1 MILFSVSVY
10 NFVSPEAAS
19 HAQSIEELQQQIG
32 KRDAIILD
40 LLERV
45 EALEARLPQA
55 VAADQRVKQTGQP
68 TGRSDDAPPGDEE
81 TSRALERTLVREG
94 GLVLPPGSIEIEPR
108 YTYTYRSS
116 DALGLVNVN
125 GAEIVAQQDVKH
137 DTSDVSL
144 NLRMG
149 LPWTSQLDFR
159 LPYTFDWQETVTAA
173 SERRRRRRSGWGDI
187 ELGLTKQLIQERG
200 WIPDVLTAV
209 NWKTK
214 TGDSDIGTGFH
225 EIQGAL
231 TAVKRRD
238 PLAFFGT
245 ISHAWSL
252 SRNDVDLG
260 NTVGLRFGTILAT
273 SPDTSLRFSLEMNRS
288 ARTKI
293 DSSKIPGSDTV
304 DSLFEFGLAT
314 IVFPRTLLDLTAGIG
329 LTSDSPDFRLGVSLP
344 FTLY

>member
-1 MILFSVSVY
+1 MVLFSVSVY

-55 VAADQRVKQTGQP
+55 VAADQRVKETGQP

-94 GLVLPPGSIEIEPR
+94 GLVLSPGSIEVEPR

-116 DALGLVNVN
+116 DALRLVNVN
-125 GAEIVAQQDVKH
+125 GEEVVAQQDFKH

-149 LPWTSQLDFR
+149 LPWTSQLDVR
-159 LPYTFDWQETVTAA
+159 LPYIFDWQETVTAA
-173 SERRRRRRSGWGDI
+173 SERRRRSGWGDI

-209 NWKTK
+209 NWKSK
-214 TGDSDIGTGFH
+214 TGESDIGTGFH

-245 ISHAWSL
+245 ISHAWSF

-273 SPDTSLRFSLEMNRS
+273 SPDTSLRFTLEMNRS

-293 DSSKIPGSDTV
+293 DNSKISGSDTV